1 MEIATMTLLI
11 PETPQEHELLGRL
24 YQGYGRQLLEG
35 VERATAADRP
45 GQDESEPAAS
55 YVGESGERKLRRL
68 LSEVHGENARRALR
82 AIADETL
89 EGTTPPNSDTIRQRL
104 GMETGQGAPNRLGG
118 ALTSVGFAI
127 KRTGLP
133 RPYTDRWGGDR
144 MTYVMTPEVAELIRK
159 LLDEHGSLM

>member
-104 GMETGQGAPNRLGG
+104 GMET
-118 ALTSVGFAI
+118 
-127 KRTGLP
+127 
-133 RPYTDRWGGDR
+133 
-144 MTYVMTPEVAELIRK
+144 
-159 LLDEHGSLM
+159 